1 MKLNEIK
8 IDNSL
13 KRKSKRIGRGI
24 GSGKGKTCGRGMKGQ
39 KSRSGVSINGFEG
52 GQMPLH
58 MRLPKHGFKNNFKKN
73 YFLISTDLLNDLLK
87 TKKISSSKKI
97 TIADFVKMNIRISN
111 KYKGI
116 KILSGSNL
124 NAKIEIE
131 ANAASKK
138 ALDLFKKAGGKID
151 ILDKKKFSTLF
162 KKDKKNKT
170 KSPQESKEKSSNE
183 KSKEKSEK
191 IKLKKNE
198 KDKRQVALKKNDKPL
213 KNNKKGSK

>member
-1 MKLNEIK
+1 M
-8 IDNSL
+8 
-13 KRKSKRIGRGI
+13 
-24 GSGKGKTCGRGMKGQ
+24 
-39 KSRSGVSINGFEG
+39 SINGFEG

-73 YFLISTDLLNDLLK
+73 YFLISTDLINNLVK

-97 TIADFVKMNIRISN
+97 TISDFVKMNLKISS

-124 NAKIEIE
+124 NTKIDIE

-151 ILDKKKFSTLF
+151 ILDKKDFSALF
-162 KKDKKNKT
+162 KKDT
-170 KSPQESKEKSSNE
+170 
-183 KSKEKSEK
+183 K
-191 IKLKKNE
+191 IKQKLQKNLQKKVARLNLKK
-198 KDKRQVALKKNDKPL
+198 KAKN
-213 KNNKKGSK
+213 

>member
-8 IDNSL
+8 IDSSL
-13 KRKSKRIGRGI
+13 KRKPKRIGRGI

-73 YFLISTDLLNDLLK
+73 YFLISTDLINNLVK

-97 TIADFVKMNIRISN
+97 TISDFVKMNLKISS

-124 NAKIEIE
+124 NTKIDIE

-138 ALDLFKKAGGKID
+138 ALDLFKKTGGKID
-151 ILDKKKFSTLF
+151 ILDKKDFSALF
-162 KKDKKNKT
+162 KKDTKNKT
-170 KSPQESKEKSSNE
+170 KAPKESTEKVARLN
-183 KSKEKSEK
+183 
-191 IKLKKNE
+191 LKK
-198 KDKRQVALKKNDKPL
+198 KAKN
-213 KNNKKGSK
+213 

>member
-13 KRKSKRIGRGI
+13 KRKPKRIGRGI

-73 YFLISTDLLNDLLK
+73 YFLISTDLINDLVK

-97 TIADFVKMNIRISN
+97 TIADFVKMNIRINN

-170 KSPQESKEKSSNE
+170 KSPLESEESVKS
-183 KSKEKSEK
+183 
-191 IKLKKNE
+191 KLKKNE
-198 KDKRQVALKKNDKPL
+198 KDKRKVALKKDDKPL
-213 KNNKKGSK
+213 KNNKKDSK

>member
-8 IDNSL
+8 IDSSL
-13 KRKSKRIGRGI
+13 KRKPKRIGRGI

-73 YFLISTDLLNDLLK
+73 YFLISTDLINNLVK

-97 TIADFVKMNIRISN
+97 SIADLVKMNLKISN

-124 NAKIEIE
+124 NAKINIE
-131 ANAASKK
+131 ANAASEK

-151 ILDKKKFSTLF
+151 ILNLKKFSALF

-170 KSPQESKEKSSNE
+170 KDPQKSIEKSSNI

-191 IKLKKNE
+191 IKSKKTDQKKKKLALKEDDKLL
-198 KDKRQVALKKNDKPL
+198 KDKKKD
-213 KNNKKGSK
+213 SK

>member
-8 IDNSL
+8 IDSSL
-13 KRKSKRIGRGI
+13 KRKPKRIGRGI

-73 YFLISTDLLNDLLK
+73 YFLISTDLINDLVK

-97 TIADFVKMNIRISN
+97 TISDFVKMNLKISS

-116 KILSGSNL
+116 KILSGSSL
-124 NAKIEIE
+124 NTKIDIE

-151 ILDKKKFSTLF
+151 ILDKKEFLALF
-162 KKDKKNKT
+162 KKDTKNKT
-170 KSPQESKEKSSNE
+170 KTPQESKEKSSNI
-183 KSKEKSEK
+183 KSKGKSE
-191 IKLKKNE
+191 KLKKNDQY
-198 KDKRQVALKKNDKPL
+198 KKKVALKKDDKLL
-213 KNNKKGSK
+213 KSKKKDSK

>member
-8 IDNSL
+8 IDSSL
-13 KRKSKRIGRGI
+13 KRKPKRIGRGI

-73 YFLISTDLLNDLLK
+73 YFLISTDLINDLVK

-97 TIADFVKMNIRISN
+97 TISDFVKMNLKISS
-111 KYKGI
+111 KFKGI

-124 NAKIEIE
+124 NTKIDIE

-151 ILDKKKFSTLF
+151 ILDKKEFSALF
-162 KKDKKNKT
+162 KKDTKNKT
-170 KSPQESKEKSSNE
+170 KAPKESTEISSKV

-191 IKLKKNE
+191 LKKNDQY
-198 KDKRQVALKKNDKPL
+198 KKKVALKKDDKLL
-213 KNNKKGSK
+213 KRKKKDSK

>member
-13 KRKSKRIGRGI
+13 KRKPKRIGRGI

-73 YFLISTDLLNDLLK
+73 YFLISTDLIDDLVK

-97 TIADFVKMNIRISN
+97 TISDFVKMNLKISN

-124 NAKIEIE
+124 NTKIDIE

-138 ALDLFKKAGGKID
+138 ALDLFKKVGGKID
-151 ILDKKKFSTLF
+151 ILDKKEFSALF
-162 KKDKKNKT
+162 KKDTKNKT
-170 KSPQESKEKSSNE
+170 KASQESKEKSRKV
-183 KSKEKSEK
+183 KSKKKEKK
-191 IKLKKNE
+191 
-198 KDKRQVALKKNDKPL
+198 
-213 KNNKKGSK
+213 

>member
-8 IDNSL
+8 IDSSL
-13 KRKSKRIGRGI
+13 KRKPKRIGRGI

-73 YFLISTDLLNDLLK
+73 YFLISTDLINDLVK

-97 TIADFVKMNIRISN
+97 TISDFVKMNLKISS
-111 KYKGI
+111 KFKGI

-124 NAKIEIE
+124 NTKIDIG

-151 ILDKKKFSTLF
+151 ILDKKEFSALF
-162 KKDKKNKT
+162 KKDTKNKT
-170 KSPQESKEKSSNE
+170 KAPKESTEISSKV

-191 IKLKKNE
+191 LKKNDQN
-198 KDKRQVALKKNDKPL
+198 KKKVALKKDDKLL
-213 KNNKKGSK
+213 KSKKKDSK

>member
-13 KRKSKRIGRGI
+13 KRKPKRIGRGI

-73 YFLISTDLLNDLLK
+73 YFLISTDLINDLVK

-97 TIADFVKMNIRISN
+97 TIADFVKMNIKINN

-170 KSPQESKEKSSNE
+170 KSPLESEESVKS
-183 KSKEKSEK
+183 
-191 IKLKKNE
+191 KLKKNE
-198 KDKRQVALKKNDKPL
+198 KDKRKVALKKDDKPL
-213 KNNKKGSK
+213 KNNKKDSK

>member
-8 IDNSL
+8 IDSSL
-13 KRKSKRIGRGI
+13 KRKPKRIGRGI

-73 YFLISTDLLNDLLK
+73 YFLISTDLIDDLVK

-97 TIADFVKMNIRISN
+97 TISDFVKMNLKISN

-124 NAKIEIE
+124 NTKIDIE

-138 ALDLFKKAGGKID
+138 ALDLFKKVGGKID
-151 ILDKKKFSTLF
+151 ILDKKEFSALF
-162 KKDKKNKT
+162 KKDTKNKT
-170 KSPQESKEKSSNE
+170 KASQESKEKSRKV
-183 KSKEKSEK
+183 KSKKKEKK
-191 IKLKKNE
+191 
-198 KDKRQVALKKNDKPL
+198 
-213 KNNKKGSK
+213 